1 MRRDWLVTIRKDK
14 GLSQAAV
21 ADRVGIS
28 TPSYCTIETGK
39 TNPRV
44 YTAQKIARVL
54 EFKWT
59 RFFENEEDRSA

>member
-54 EFKWT
+54 GFRWT
-59 RFFENEEDRSA
+59 RFFENEEDRTA